1 LLEEEMRIDSCG
13 FLNMEGSR
21 YLTDSKLDGSLVDI
35 MQVTSVAPWFN
46 DKKDML
52 EYLSLCVY
60 QINSNEK
67 LVVFTNKNQVTHN
80 VQTKIILGLQNPPKH
95 QNSDST
101 HFYTSLEELFKA
113 GVRVTTIAYDRKNDY
128 GSGFLEPSNGLTS
141 LGNVFL
147 DFCDSIGMIV
157 DLSHAG
163 YKTIDDILL
172 RDEQPKK
179 PFVATH
185 VACQGVFRTDR
196 NLSDEHLKKIAD
208 AGGCIGIMFLTFA
221 LDEKNNSMSTAVSHF
236 KHAINLCGQEQ
247 NGSDRCDEDHGDRP
261 SWTAD
266 DAFLAECEAKAN
278 EAIVVANDADYGPWG
293 VILLPEGADEFDQ
306 DAIVMSDNI
315 SITDKYK
322 HGEMKPCNAKFTA
335 HARTSNP
342 DLARATHHSLIRLQV
357 NSTDHNHYGGT
368 IISDF
373 DH

>member
-1 LLEEEMRIDSCG
+1 MKIDSCG

-101 HFYTSLEELFKA
+101 HFHTSLEELFKA

-236 KHAINLCGQEQ
+236 KHAINLCGEDAVGV
-247 NGSDRCDEDHGDRP
+247 GSDGPYISTSYDEIIGHSKMLGSKLDSDGKMGSRAPHHPLELYHPYKLHVIERMLHEEFGSRI
-261 SWTAD
+261 
-266 DAFLAECEAKAN
+266 AEKIIGLN
-278 EAIVVANDADYGPWG
+278 WKRY
-293 VILLPEGADEFDQ
+293 LDEFFP
-306 DAIVMSDNI
+306 
-315 SITDKYK
+315 
-322 HGEMKPCNAKFTA
+322 E
-335 HARTSNP
+335 
-342 DLARATHHSLIRLQV
+342 
-357 NSTDHNHYGGT
+357 
-368 IISDF
+368 
-373 DH
+373 